1 VTEENIL
8 ELLST
13 AGRLSL
19 RNVGE
24 MLIESSFQRQAP
36 IAVLIKLRL
45 VDAGGAFLRLTK
57 LGEAVVRLIPT
68 SKERA
73 LRGLAGGVAGRYRGP
88 KVDAELDDS
97 VGLRQR
103 CLSRAE
109 RQAGRVDWGAGIN
122 DATGSGMATNLT
134 RCRDLHF
141 HRRRTSGAAD

>member
-1 VTEENIL
+1 MTEENIL

-109 RQAGRVDWGAGIN
+109 
-122 DATGSGMATNLT
+122 
-134 RCRDLHF
+134 
-141 HRRRTSGAAD
+141 